1 MPMATLLLTLQLLF
15 KHYHAQSEPFE
26 QEVTFLDLLSQIL
39 LCTLEHCVTL
49 IEPLEQN
56 VTLVYESASQLL
68 CLARPGFKLTSL
80 LLTEPPCC
88 CLLQP
93 LLQRLATRDGGTAH
107 KHRTADG
114 RYGGGGVAEVLEA
127 HASKPGEGC
136 CCYGAGCAMQLRLL
150 RGHQRL

>member
-1 MPMATLLLTLQLLF
+1 MGHSLF
-15 KHYHAQSEPFE
+15 EYHFE
-26 QEVTFLDLLSQIL
+26 QEVTVSGHLPRMLLL
-39 LCTLEHCVTL
+39 TLEHCVTL

-56 VTLVYESASQLL
+56 VTLFSESASQLL
-68 CLARPGFKLTSL
+68 CLARPGFKLPSL

-93 LLQRLATRDGGTAH
+93 LLQCLATRDCGTAH
-107 KHRTADG
+107 KHRTVDG

-150 RGHQRL
+150 RGNQLLQA

>member
-49 IEPLEQN
+49 IEPL
-56 VTLVYESASQLL
+56 QLR
-68 CLARPGFKLTSL
+68 LARPGFKLTSL

-88 CLLQP
+88 CLLQS

>member
-49 IEPLEQN
+49 IEPL
-56 VTLVYESASQLL
+56 QLR
-68 CLARPGFKLTSL
+68 LARPGFKLPSL

-93 LLQRLATRDGGTAH
+93 RLQRLATRDGGTAH

-114 RYGGGGVAEVLEA
+114 RYGVAGGVAEVLEA
-127 HASKPGEGC
+127 DASEPGAGR
-136 CCYGAGCAMQLRLL
+136 CCYGGGCCMQLGLMH
-150 RGHQRL
+150 GNQRL